1 MNEHVRKQSDG
12 APKSAVHP
20 GAGRRKGLMHP
31 KGRVL
36 DPADRRGWQSSWATA
51 NPSERC

>member
-1 MNEHVRKQSDG
+1 MSEHVRKACRRGS
-12 APKSAVHP
+12 SRAVHP

-36 DPADRRGWQSSWATA
+36 QPRRSARLAAILGDASPSDR
-51 NPSERC
+51 C